1 MPIKPMVLLI
11 LDGWGYREENADN
24 AINNARKPTW
34 DRLWQTHAHTLISAS
49 GQDVG
54 LPGRQM
60 GNSEVGHV
68 NLGAG
73 RIVYQSLT
81 RIDKD
86 IVSGDYQ
93 HNVALNA
100 AIDKVLHTGNALHLM
115 GLVSDGGVHSH
126 VDHLLATIRFAAQR
140 GVKHIYVHAFLDGRD
155 TPPKSAATYLQ
166 QVEVVCE
173 EVGVAQIA
181 SLVGRYYAMD
191 RDNRWERVELAYDLL
206 ATGKADYVAA
216 TAEAGVQA
224 AYDRDETD
232 EFVQPTV
239 IAKSAEHAV
248 RIQAGDAV
256 IFTNFRAD
264 RARELTHAFV
274 LDPFTGF
281 ARQKMALADFVT
293 MTEYEAGLP
302 VNMVYPPEQLKNVL
316 GEYLADQGKTQLRIA
331 ETEKYAH
338 VTFFFNGGV
347 EQPFANEDRKLIAS
361 PKVATYDLQPEMSAP
376 ELTEDLV
383 AAIESKQYDVIICN
397 YANSDMV
404 GHTGN
409 YEAAV
414 KAIEAV
420 DACLARVTTAL
431 EKVGGEALITAD
443 HGNAEIM
450 RDRETGQPYTAH
462 TNLPVPLIY
471 VGRPA
476 KVVKTDG
483 VLSDIAPTL
492 LHMMGMPIPA
502 EMTGRP
508 IFEPKD

>member
-1 MPIKPMVLLI
+1 M
-11 LDGWGYREENADN
+11 
-24 AINNARKPTW
+24 
-34 DRLWQTHAHTLISAS
+34 
-49 GQDVG
+49 
-54 LPGRQM
+54 
-60 GNSEVGHV
+60 
-68 NLGAG
+68 
-73 RIVYQSLT
+73 
-81 RIDKD
+81 
-86 IVSGDYQ
+86 
-93 HNVALNA
+93 
-100 AIDKVLHTGNALHLM
+100 
-115 GLVSDGGVHSH
+115 
-126 VDHLLATIRFAAQR
+126 
-140 GVKHIYVHAFLDGRD
+140 
-155 TPPKSAATYLQ
+155 
-166 QVEVVCE
+166 
-173 EVGVAQIA
+173 
-181 SLVGRYYAMD
+181 
-191 RDNRWERVELAYDLL
+191 
-206 ATGKADYVAA
+206 
-216 TAEAGVQA
+216 
-224 AYDRDETD
+224 
-232 EFVQPTV
+232 
-239 IAKSAEHAV
+239 
-248 RIQAGDAV
+248 QAGDAV

-264 RARELTHAFV
+264 RARELTQAFV
-274 LDPFTGF
+274 SDQFTGF
-281 ARQKMALADFVT
+281 TRQKLALADFVT
-293 MTEYEAGLP
+293 MTEYEAGLT

-316 GEYLADQGKTQLRIA
+316 GEYLADHGKTQLRIA

-376 ELTEDLV
+376 ELTDDLV
-383 AAIESKQYDVIICN
+383 AAIESEKYDVIICN

-450 RDRETGQPYTAH
+450 RDQKTGEPYTAH

-492 LHMMGMPIPA
+492 LHIMGMPIPT